1 MRIASASTRTPSRPN
16 WCLLADGEPTTW
28 LRGRH
33 ANRLP
38 RAPSDG
44 WAAGGSGPVLAK
56 DAVEGT
62 DDVRPIV
69 SSPWPVRTLRDCLVT
84 VSAIRLVGRGIDVSD
99 VWHGSPFPPP
109 RRDNPTPTPSAPV
122 TGLSSPSTIPTA
134 ICGSSRRSP
143 LGSQAGSTP
152 RKRHS
157 RPRMTWRT
165 RFGVPRPPTSSTRS
179 EGAVAPF
186 SPVEPRRDLARL
198 LCLLHGGGA
207 GRE

>member
-99 VWHGSPFPPP
+99 VWHGSPFPPRDATTRP
-109 RRDNPTPTPSAPV
+109 RPRAHQLRVFFLLQRSRRQSAARPGGHHSAPR
-122 TGLSSPSTIPTA
+122 LD
-134 ICGSSRRSP
+134 
-143 LGSQAGSTP
+143 
-152 RKRHS
+152 
-157 RPRMTWRT
+157 RP
-165 RFGVPRPPTSSTRS
+165 
-179 EGAVAPF
+179 
-186 SPVEPRRDLARL
+186 
-198 LCLLHGGGA
+198 HGNGIRVRG
-207 GRE
+207 